1 MRVTSS
7 SPTSDGLVSSSARLI
22 GGSAALPSSTAP
34 PSTGAS
40 PGTIT
45 GTDGVGV
52 GMLGSPAALFMR
64 FEAEALGA
72 RDGGGMSGIDR
83 GRSSTFSS

>member
-7 SPTSDGLVSSSARLI
+7 SPTSDGLVSSSIRLM
-22 GGSAALPSSTAP
+22 GGSAALPSSTAV

-40 PGTIT
+40 PGT
-45 GTDGVGV
+45 GTGVGV

-72 RDGGGMSGIDR
+72 RDGGGMRGIDR